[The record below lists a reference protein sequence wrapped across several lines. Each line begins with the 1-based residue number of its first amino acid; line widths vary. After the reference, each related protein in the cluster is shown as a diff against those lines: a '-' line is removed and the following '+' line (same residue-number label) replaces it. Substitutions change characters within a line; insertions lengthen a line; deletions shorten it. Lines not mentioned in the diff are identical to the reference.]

1 MVVASLL
8 CGFNIAG
15 EPNDG
20 TSGILTVR
28 SGPCARQ
35 VVEVIP
41 WPDQQFRVGDF
52 ILDAGMHSGDRLR
65 MKYVP
70 HADQTYV
77 VPVQR
82 NGAQTIVTSTLHWPQ
97 YRWLEELSATGLRL
111 VMLVTGLIICPI
123 ASTWMTARS

>member
-15 EPNDG
+15 EPNNG
-20 TSGILTVR
+20 TSGM
-28 SGPCARQ
+28 Q
-35 VVEVIP
+35 
-41 WPDQQFRVGDF
+41 
-52 ILDAGMHSGDRLR
+52 SGDRLR